1 MSFVHLHCHS
11 EYSLLDG
18 FSNIKK
24 LIKRAKEMEMP
35 AVALTDHG
43 TMHGT
48 IEFYSAAVEAG
59 VKPIIGLEA
68 YLAPRRMQDRDS
80 KIDLKPFHLLLLAE
94 NQTGYKNLLKIASAA
109 QLEGF
114 YGKPRIDRDFLAAHN
129 EGLIATSGCLAAD
142 VPRALNEGN
151 FDEAR
156 RRLDYYY
163 EVFGPERFFIELQA
177 HDIPELTALNRQL
190 IDLGPRYQARYVATN
205 DVHYVDASD
214 ARLQDVLLA
223 IQTGCTLADPKRMR
237 MSDASYYLRSPDEM
251 RRLFGDVPG
260 AIENTLLIAE
270 RTALDLK
277 TKGYHLPLFPV
288 PAGHTA
294 ETYLRELCEA
304 GLRMRYGARADE
316 AVVRQR
322 LDYELGVIEKM
333 GFAAYFL
340 IVWDLCRYA
349 AKQGIWYNARGS
361 AAGSMVAYVLEIT
374 LVEPLGHGLIF
385 ERFLNPGRISM
396 PDIDLDFQDD
406 LRSRMLDY
414 CVRKYGDDKVA
425 QIITYGTLGARA
437 AIRDVGRVM
446 DIPLPEVDRVA
457 KTVPNIPGKP
467 VSIAQ
472 ALEEVAEFKQAY
484 DEARGEQAY
493 LRELI
498 DTAAQMEGVVRNVG
512 THAAGVVIGDKPL
525 IEYLPLHRPTG
536 NVEETPIKSVT
547 QFEMGVLEKL
557 GMLKVDFLGLATLTI
572 MQRACALIAE
582 RHGKQYTLD
591 NIPTD
596 HPATYELMGKGQT
609 AGVFQVE
616 GTGMKRYL
624 MQMKPQ
630 NLDNIIAMISLYRPG
645 PLEFIPNYIK
655 RMHGEE
661 QVEYQHPSLEPIF
674 KETYGI
680 PVYQEQI
687 MRAAVDLAGYS
698 MSESDDLRKAIAKK
712 NKEQLQKHQQ
722 KFITGAVERGM
733 PKDAAEKIF
742 ADWEEFARYGFNK
755 SHAADYGV
763 IAAQTAYLKAVYPA
777 EYMTALLSVSKNETE
792 KVAQYIDDCKSLG
805 IEVLQPDINRSGLDF
820 TIEDFAGGGEKREE
834 GRGKKA
840 NGNGRSSPLPPP
852 SSAIRFGLA
861 AIKNVGEGAVETI
874 IAARKLGGP
883 FGTLDELC
891 QRVDLRQVGKRALEC
906 LIKVGALDG
915 LGERGQLAEGLDQ
928 IVNASVAHF
937 KAAESGQL
945 MLFGGAASA
954 ETAAFAHV
962 QLPKAKVTVT
972 KREMLTWEKE
982 LIGLYVSDHPLQ
994 TVVEQV
1000 GQIVTHSSAQLGEED
1015 HGKPVV
1021 LVGVVSTMRAHTT
1034 KKGDPMGFVGAE
1046 DLTGQI
1052 ELVIFP
1058 KVWKE
1063 VSKWLALEQIIV
1075 IYGKADTQGGGNP
1088 KILVDNLRQDFKIAA
1103 GRPAGGPSPA
1113 QGIMWTPDT
1122 VPGRSAREEEPPQEW
1137 TPPPPD
1143 DDWMTGVDE
1152 PVAPP
1157 IAVAAPPTAAPVP
1170 PVPAQPAPRPAV
1182 GNGNGHTNGK
1192 VNGNAAGN
1200 GHAPR
1205 ASQGPSDVSQSERA
1219 PQPLSS
1225 PSSASPAPVAL
1236 PPADPMLDA
1245 SGRRVVITLTNS
1257 GDKDRDLR
1265 LLKRV
1270 HGLLT
1275 ASPGSDRFEFQIR
1288 EGSRHYQLRFPNH
1301 TTGLNP
1307 ELAGQLTSLL
1317 GPNCIDV
1324 QR

>member
-24 LIKRAKEMEMP
+24 LVKRAKEMEMP

-48 IEFYSAAVEAG
+48 IEFYSAAVDAG

-129 EGLIATSGCLAAD
+129 TGLIATSGCLAAD

-151 FDEAR
+151 HDEAR

-163 EVFGPERFFIELQA
+163 EVFGPDRFFIELQA

-190 IDLGPRYQARYVATN
+190 LDLGPRYKANYVATN

-237 MSDASYYLRSPDEM
+237 MSDASYYLRSPEEM

-288 PAGHTA
+288 PAGHSA

-304 GLRMRYGARADE
+304 GLRMRYGARADDAE
-316 AVVRQR
+316 IRKR
-322 LDYELGVIEKM
+322 LDYELSVIETM

-374 LVEPLGHGLIF
+374 LVEPLSHGLIF

-472 ALEEVAEFKQAY
+472 ALEEVAEFKQVY

-498 DTAAQMEGVVRNVG
+498 DTAAKMEGVVRNVG
-512 THAAGVVIGDKPL
+512 THAAGVVIGDKAL

-557 GMLKVDFLGLATLTI
+557 GMLKVDFLGLATLTV

-596 HPATYELMGKGQT
+596 HPSTYELMGKGQT

-645 PLEFIPNYIK
+645 PLEFIPSYIK

-777 EYMTALLSVSKNETE
+777 EYMTALLSVSKPRRSRNTSTT
-792 KVAQYIDDCKSLG
+792 ASLWASRCSNPTSTAAG
-805 IEVLQPDINRSGLDF
+805 WISRSKTLQAEERRG
-820 TIEDFAGGGEKREE
+820 KREE
-834 GRGKKA
+834 GRKRTA
-840 NGNGRSSPLPPP
+840 TVAPPPSPLPPP
-852 SSAIRFGLA
+852 PSASAWPRSRTSARARSRPSSRRARPAARSERSTICASASICARWANARSSA
-861 AIKNVGEGAVETI
+861 
-874 IAARKLGGP
+874 
-883 FGTLDELC
+883 
-891 QRVDLRQVGKRALEC
+891 
-906 LIKVGALDG
+906 
-915 LGERGQLAEGLDQ
+915 
-928 IVNASVAHF
+928 
-937 KAAESGQL
+937 
-945 MLFGGAASA
+945 
-954 ETAAFAHV
+954 
-962 QLPKAKVTVT
+962 
-972 KREMLTWEKE
+972 
-982 LIGLYVSDHPLQ
+982 
-994 TVVEQV
+994 
-1000 GQIVTHSSAQLGEED
+1000 
-1015 HGKPVV
+1015 
-1021 LVGVVSTMRAHTT
+1021 
-1034 KKGDPMGFVGAE
+1034 
-1046 DLTGQI
+1046 
-1052 ELVIFP
+1052 
-1058 KVWKE
+1058 
-1063 VSKWLALEQIIV
+1063 
-1075 IYGKADTQGGGNP
+1075 
-1088 KILVDNLRQDFKIAA
+1088 
-1103 GRPAGGPSPA
+1103 
-1113 QGIMWTPDT
+1113 
-1122 VPGRSAREEEPPQEW
+1122 
-1137 TPPPPD
+1137 
-1143 DDWMTGVDE
+1143 
-1152 PVAPP
+1152 
-1157 IAVAAPPTAAPVP
+1157 
-1170 PVPAQPAPRPAV
+1170 
-1182 GNGNGHTNGK
+1182 
-1192 VNGNAAGN
+1192 
-1200 GHAPR
+1200 
-1205 ASQGPSDVSQSERA
+1205 
-1219 PQPLSS
+1219 
-1225 PSSASPAPVAL
+1225 
-1236 PPADPMLDA
+1236 
-1245 SGRRVVITLTNS
+1245 
-1257 GDKDRDLR
+1257 
-1265 LLKRV
+1265 
-1270 HGLLT
+1270 
-1275 ASPGSDRFEFQIR
+1275 
-1288 EGSRHYQLRFPNH
+1288 
-1301 TTGLNP
+1301 
-1307 ELAGQLTSLL
+1307 
-1317 GPNCIDV
+1317 
-1324 QR
+1324 